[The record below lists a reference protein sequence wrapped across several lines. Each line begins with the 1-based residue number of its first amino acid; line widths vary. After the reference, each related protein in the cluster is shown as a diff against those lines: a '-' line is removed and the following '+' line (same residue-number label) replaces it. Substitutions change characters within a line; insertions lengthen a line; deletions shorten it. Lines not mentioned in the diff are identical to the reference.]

1 MLSIENLTRAEKLQ
15 MMEALWDD
23 LARDSVTLS
32 SPEWHA
38 QALKEA
44 EQAVA
49 DNRAGF
55 VSWEAAKKTL
65 RASGRRSPPQSL
77 AGIGEENGDIFS
89 SVRTNVWEV
98 LS

>member
-15 MMEALWDD
+15 MMEVLWDD

-38 QALKEA
+38 QSLKEA

-49 DNRAGF
+49 DNQASF
-55 VSWEAAKKTL
+55 VSWDAAKKTL
-65 RASGRRSPPQSL
+65 R
-77 AGIGEENGDIFS
+77 DS
-89 SVRTNVWEV
+89 SK
-98 LS
+98 